1 MYGTA
6 EGMSRRRPNAPPPLV
21 VVVAVANRKQK
32 QASSLPRLPR
42 CRATRPL
49 RSRTGSR
56 ATFLPLLPFNCF
68 WCRTARR
75 RRLLQQLL
83 YVVTA
88 CVRACVRP
96 SSFRVRNRLAGRELW
111 GFGFYRSLIG
121 LGFGSARSMIDLITL
136 YDSRLAGLAR
146 GKVEG

>member
-6 EGMSRRRPNAPPPLV
+6 EGMSRRRPNAPPPLL
-21 VVVAVANRKQK
+21 VVVAVASK
-32 QASSLPRLPR
+32 ASSLPRLPR

-88 CVRACVRP
+88 CVRAYGQARFVYGIAL
-96 SSFRVRNRLAGRELW
+96 LAVSCG
-111 GFGFYRSLIG
+111 G
-121 LGFGSARSMIDLITL
+121 LDFI
-136 YDSRLAGLAR
+136 
-146 GKVEG
+146 VV